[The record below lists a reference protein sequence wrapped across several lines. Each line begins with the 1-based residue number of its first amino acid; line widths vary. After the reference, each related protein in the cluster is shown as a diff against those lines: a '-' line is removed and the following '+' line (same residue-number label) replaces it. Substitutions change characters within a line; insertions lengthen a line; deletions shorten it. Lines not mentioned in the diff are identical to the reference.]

1 MKIVLCGGG
10 TGGHFYPLIAIA
22 ESIHVIAKE
31 RQLVAPRLYYFAPTP
46 YDEESLFAN
55 EIVYMPIPAGK
66 WRRYFS
72 FRNLTDIFKTL
83 GGFIK
88 AVINLFEI
96 YPDLVISKGGFASV
110 PVTLA
115 ARLVGIPVIIHES
128 DSRPGR
134 ANLLASRYA
143 YRIAIS
149 FAGAAAYFPKKVQP
163 KIALTGIPVRRALRS
178 PDTEIARHELG
189 LDDTVP
195 TLLVLGGSSG
205 SARINETVLTALPD
219 LLPYMNVIHQTGK
232 AEYSVISKTATVVAK
247 GAYEGRYHPFP
258 FLSLDSMRSASGAAT
273 VIVSRAGA
281 TAIAELSLWRKPAIL
296 IPIPES
302 VSHDQRT
309 NAYTYAHTGA
319 AVVMEEANLT
329 PHVLASE
336 VRRIAGDVQLAA
348 QMGAAGA
355 AFMPGDAAR
364 IIAEEA
370 ITIGLSH
377 EPEAQ
382 KI

>member
-1 MKIVLCGGG
+1 MKIVFCGGG

-22 ESIHVIAKE
+22 ESIHEIAQE
-31 RQLVAPRLYYFAPTP
+31 RQLVTPRLYYLAPTP

-55 EIVYMPIPAGK
+55 EIIYMPIPAGK

-72 FRNLTDIFKTL
+72 FQNFTDIFKTI
-83 GGFIK
+83 GGFLK

-115 ARLVGIPVIIHES
+115 ARIVGIPVLIHES
-128 DSRPGR
+128 DSKPGR

-143 YRIAIS
+143 YRIAVS
-149 FAGAAAYFPKKVQP
+149 FAGAAAHFPKKAQP
-163 KIALTGIPVRRALRS
+163 KIALTGIPVRKALRS
-178 PDTEIARHELG
+178 PDAETAKHELG
-189 LDDTVP
+189 LDDAVP

-232 AEYSVISKTATVVAK
+232 AEFNVIKQTATVVAK

-258 FLSLDSMRSASGAAT
+258 FLTLDSMRRAAGAAT

-281 TAIAELSLWRKPAIL
+281 TAIAELSLWKKPAIL

-336 VRRIAGDVQLAA
+336 ARRIAGDAGLSA

-355 AFMPGDAAR
+355 AFMPGDAAH

-370 ITIGLSH
+370 ISIGLSH